1 MEFLVKLDLKVLQD
15 QTVWMERLVS
25 WVDQAQLDPWAQWV
39 PSVPMERMVSLVLTV
54 QLECLDTMVCPDL
67 KDPWDHKVCK
77 GSQALCRPK
86 RDVISLLA

>member
-15 QTVWMERLVS
+15 QMVWMERLVS
-25 WVDQAQLDPWAQWV
+25 WVDQAQLDPWAQWD

-54 QLECLDTMVCPDL
+54 EVECQGTMVCPDL

-77 GSQALCRPK
+77 GSRALCVDR
-86 RDVISLLA
+86 SET